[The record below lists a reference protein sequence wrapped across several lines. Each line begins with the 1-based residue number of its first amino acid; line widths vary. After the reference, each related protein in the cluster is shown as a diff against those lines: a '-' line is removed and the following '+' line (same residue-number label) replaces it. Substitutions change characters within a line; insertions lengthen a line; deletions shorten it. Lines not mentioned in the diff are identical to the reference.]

1 MFVAAK
7 RIIGTADAPSSNV
20 VPITSARRAPAADD
34 DGRLLEA
41 CAAGD
46 GVAFRA
52 LMSRHL
58 GVVVAAARRVT
69 TSQAEAE
76 DVAQETFLRL
86 WNGACDVT
94 VPPGGLRAWLR
105 RVAVNLAIDHLRR
118 MKRLG
123 VTDDVPEQPVAADQL
138 DGLAAA
144 DRASRVEAALAGL
157 PERQRVAIGLF
168 HFEELSQREV
178 ADAMAISED
187 ALESLLARGRRRL
200 RRLLEA
206 DIAELLAD

>member
-1 MFVAAK
+1 
-7 RIIGTADAPSSNV
+7 
-20 VPITSARRAPAADD
+20 
-34 DGRLLEA
+34 
-41 CAAGD
+41 
-46 GVAFRA
+46 
-52 LMSRHL
+52 MSRHL